1 MDQFEDV
8 RKRKSYSV
16 SELVMGGI
24 ALFLFKENT
33 RNGFNYERKEQKFRE
48 NYIKMFK
55 LRIPH
60 MDTVDAFL
68 KILSCDELEHLKTAF
83 VIGLIEL
90 RVLHRFKVL
99 GKYTIAVDA
108 TGSGTYKNNDAE
120 KTRIAKTSK
129 NDKTSYSYYV
139 LEAKLVTPSGM
150 AISLATEWIAN
161 DGEKNYDKQD
171 CEHSAFKR
179 LALKLKAHFPRLP
192 MCLLADGLYP
202 NKTFM
207 QICYDNGWDYVQNLQ
222 EATFGKNRTK
232 FFQYDY
238 KWIDIPLEYASN
250 KTHWFSCT
258 ETITEFGDDKKAKI
272 PQDAPTRYV
281 FLTNIAVNGENVAR
295 LTSAGRRRWKI
306 ENEGYN
312 VQKNHGYNLGHKF
325 SRTSFTAYRN
335 YYQCMQ
341 IAHAINQLVEQSK
354 PIADF
359 FKDPKLSVRFVWEK
373 LVEWLFWVSIDETQI
388 QFKDN
393 FQIRFAE

>member
-1 MDQFEDV
+1 
-8 RKRKSYSV
+8 
-16 SELVMGGI
+16 
-24 ALFLFKENT
+24 
-33 RNGFNYERKEQKFRE
+33 
-48 NYIKMFK
+48 
-55 LRIPH
+55 
-60 MDTVDAFL
+60 
-68 KILSCDELEHLKTAF
+68 
-83 VIGLIEL
+83 
-90 RVLHRFKVL
+90 
-99 GKYTIAVDA
+99 
-108 TGSGTYKNNDAE
+108 
-120 KTRIAKTSK
+120 
-129 NDKTSYSYYV
+129 
-139 LEAKLVTPSGM
+139 
-150 AISLATEWIAN
+150 
-161 DGEKNYDKQD
+161 
-171 CEHSAFKR
+171 
-179 LALKLKAHFPRLP
+179 
-192 MCLLADGLYP
+192 
-202 NKTFM
+202 M
-207 QICYDNGWDYVQNLQ
+207 QICDDNGWDYIVVLKDNSLKTLQEDIIDTEAKNVQNLQ